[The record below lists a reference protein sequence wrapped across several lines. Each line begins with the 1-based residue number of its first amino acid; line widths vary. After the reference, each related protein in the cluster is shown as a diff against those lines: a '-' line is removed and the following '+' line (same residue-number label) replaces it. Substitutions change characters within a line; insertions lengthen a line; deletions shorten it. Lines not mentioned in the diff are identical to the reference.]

1 MLKRLIPVAALVPM
15 LGLGAC
21 LVDESESTD
30 PAPRPDAGFKAKYV
44 PLGQILPFPN
54 DLVISQSDGTV
65 NLSVQDAS
73 DFGNPLVA
81 MNQLDGFS
89 PIASAYL
96 STTDTIDGDSL
107 QPWTPTDPGNVG
119 LVDITDPQAP
129 APLVHGQDYEVVV
142 SGVQEDAG
150 QRLFFN
156 MLEPVG
162 EKRRLLAVV
171 TNGVQ
176 STVGDS
182 LAADYQ
188 FGLIKETL
196 GADLSGDCATIAGE
210 FEDATDGQNMVA
222 ICQAVAQQLGA
233 ASAFGY
239 SPANVS
245 ATWTFSTQSIT
256 DALDAVASE
265 TEDRTAVIQQARIPQ
280 TGDPVTTQT
289 LLGQASPGYGNVW
302 VGYIELPY
310 YLDRSEPLS
319 GFWQAQGGLPI
330 TRYTP
335 APEATEMLEVPLFV
349 TVPNDTARNG
359 QGCEDSVP
367 QGGHPVVMFQHGI
380 TGNRTQAAAIADAFA
395 CRGFAVVAIDHPLHG
410 VVPADQNPLI
420 DTDRERHFFLD
431 VNNDGTV
438 DDSGKH
444 YINIPSLLTSRDNLR
459 QSVADLL
466 NLSATVSGTIVTA
479 DAQGNPTGTLNIN
492 GANKHF
498 VGHSLG
504 GIAGASFVG
513 LDDSVVSATLGMP
526 GGYVTDLLRD
536 SDTFGP
542 RINAGLQQ
550 TNPGLV
556 PGTRLYNDFFRQ
568 AQTVIDSGDPANY
581 GEETGDSNILMFQV
595 SGDSVVPNSAT
606 AYLADAHDIDATTTG
621 GVDPTGNSA
630 LVRYTEG
637 DHGSLLDP
645 SASQEAWAAMQCQMV
660 VFAESG
666 GTAIDLTGAISGNP
680 DCDATGRVE

>member
-15 LGLGAC
+15 LALGAC
-21 LVDESESTD
+21 FVDESESTD
-30 PAPRPDAGFKAKYV
+30 PEPRPDAGFKAKYV

-54 DLVISQSDGTV
+54 DLTISQTDGTV
-65 NLSVQDAS
+65 NLTVTDPTN
-73 DFGNPLVA
+73 FGDPLVA

-96 STTDTIDGDSL
+96 STTDTIEGDSL
-107 QPWTPTDPGNVG
+107 QPWTPTEPGNVG

-129 APLVHGQDYEVVV
+129 APLIHGQDYEVVV
-142 SGVQEDAG
+142 SDVQEDAG

-162 EKRRLLAVV
+162 EKRQLLAVV
-171 TNGVQ
+171 TNGVE

-182 LAADYQ
+182 LAADHQ

-196 GADLSGDCATIAGE
+196 GADLSGDCSAIAAE
-210 FEDATDGQNMVA
+210 FNDPAKGQNMVA
-222 ICQAVAQQLGA
+222 ICQVVAQQLGA
-233 ASAFGY
+233 ANAFGY

-245 ATWTFSTQSIT
+245 AAWTFSTQSIT
-256 DALDAVASE
+256 DSLDAVASE
-265 TEDRTAVIQQARIPQ
+265 TEDRTAVIQQARNPEN
-280 TGDPVTTQT
+280 GDPITTQD
-289 LLGQASPGYGNVW
+289 LLGSASPGYGNVW
-302 VGYIELPY
+302 AGYIELPY

-319 GFWQAQGGLPI
+319 GFWQAQGGFPT

-335 APEATEMLEVPLFV
+335 TPEATEMLEVPLFV
-349 TVPNDTARNG
+349 TVPNTTAQNG
-359 QGCEDSVP
+359 PGCVGSTP
-367 QGGHPVVMFQHGI
+367 SGGHPVVMFQHGI

-420 DTDRERHFFLD
+420 DTERERHFFLD
-431 VNNDGTV
+431 VDEDGTV
-438 DDSGKH
+438 DGSGEH

-479 DAQGNPTGTLNIN
+479 DPQGNPTGTLNIN

-526 GGYVTDLLRD
+526 GGNVTGLLRN

-542 RINAGLQQ
+542 RINDGLEQ

-556 PGTRLYNDFFRQ
+556 PDTRLYNDFFRQ

-581 GEETGDSNILMFQV
+581 GDETQDSNILMFQV

-606 AYLADAHDIDATTTG
+606 AYLANAHDIDATTTG
-621 GVDPTGNSA
+621 GVDATGNSG

-637 DHGSLLDP
+637 DHASLLDP
-645 SASQEAWAAMQCQMV
+645 SASQEVWTAMQCQMV
-660 VFAESG
+660 VYAESG
-666 GTAIDLTGAISGNP
+666 GTAIDLTGAINP
-680 DCDATGRVE
+680 NCDATGRVE

>member
-1 MLKRLIPVAALVPM
+1 MLKRLIPVAALVPV
-15 LGLGAC
+15 LALGAC

-30 PAPRPDAGFKAKYV
+30 PAPHPDAGFKAEYV

-54 DLVISQSDGTV
+54 DLIISQTDGTV
-65 NLSVQDAS
+65 NLTVQDPT

-81 MNQLDGFS
+81 INQLDGFS

-96 STTDTIDGDSL
+96 STTDTIEGDSL
-107 QPWTPTDPGNVG
+107 QPWTPTDPGNVA

-129 APLVHGQDYEVVV
+129 TPLTHGQDYEVVV
-142 SGVQEDAG
+142 SGIQEDAE

-162 EKRRLLAVV
+162 EKRQLLAIV
-171 TNGVQ
+171 TNGIE
-176 STVGDS
+176 STVGDP

-196 GADLSGDCATIAGE
+196 GADLSGDCATIADE
-210 FEDATDGQNMVA
+210 FANRADGQNMVA

-233 ASAFGY
+233 AGALGY

-245 ATWTFSTQSIT
+245 AAWTFSTQSIT
-256 DALDAVASE
+256 DSLDAVAG
-265 TEDRTAVIQQARIPQ
+265 TVEDRTAVIQQARNPEN
-280 TGDPVTTQT
+280 GDPITTQT
-289 LLGQASPGYGNVW
+289 LLGQASPGFGNVW

-310 YLDRSEPLS
+310 YLDSSEPRS
-319 GFWQAQGGLPI
+319 GFWQAQGGMPI

-335 APEATEMLEVPLFV
+335 VPEATETVEVPLFV
-349 TVPNDTARNG
+349 TVPNDTARNA

-367 QGGHPVVMFQHGI
+367 QDGHPVVMFQHGI
-380 TGNRTQAAAIADAFA
+380 RGNRTQAAAIADAFA

-420 DTDRERHFFLD
+420 DMDRERHFFLD
-431 VNNDGTV
+431 VDGDGTV
-438 DDSGKH
+438 DDSGEH
-444 YINIPSLLTSRDNLR
+444 YINLTSLLTSRDNLR

-513 LDDSVVSATLGMP
+513 FDDSVVSATLGMP
-526 GGYVTDLLRD
+526 GGNFTDLLRD
-536 SDTFGP
+536 SDSFGP
-542 RINAGLQQ
+542 QINAGLQQ
-550 TNPGLV
+550 INPGLV

-568 AQTVIDSGDPANY
+568 AQTVIDAGDPANY

-606 AYLADAHDIDATTTG
+606 AYLADAHDIEATETG

-637 DHGSLLDP
+637 GHGSLLDP
-645 SASQEAWAAMQCQMV
+645 SASPEVTAAMRCQMV
-660 VFAESG
+660 TYAESG